1 MENEKVDEDQP
12 EEPWDAL
19 EPENVDEDTYENV
32 DEDTYD
38 QQKHDGE
45 PWDDQPDGIDGQP
58 WDDGPEDA
66 WNDLGGDGQ
75 PVYGD
80 GEGISITPETSE
92 TRNISN

>member
-19 EPENVDEDTYENV
+19 EPENV
-32 DEDTYD
+32 D